1 MEDRRT
7 FLKAMAATVAA
18 SRSVLGA
25 NDRVQ
30 IGIIGVGMR
39 GNQVYQSFMRNK
51 DVTFVTACDVQKN
64 RLTKFIADNNPKM
77 TAVGDY
83 RRVLDNRDVDAVL
96 LTVPDHWH
104 SPMVI
109 QALQAGKDIY
119 CEKPVSN
126 TLEAAIKMRDACRN
140 SKQVVQ
146 VGCQQRSWQHFQDQ
160 AKRIKGGYIGNINHC
175 VLLFT
180 GYGGYGPPPQD
191 KPETPPPDLDW
202 EMFQGPAPRKPY
214 VSSRLNWRAWW
225 DYGGGSIT
233 DWGVHLTDV
242 MCWYMN
248 SDAKGPLLTSA
259 SYMYTSG
266 VEDPERA
273 PDTFSVTWKYDG
285 YVATFNNATPPGT
298 AGLGMSDMYGN
309 WFYGQKAVVLVNR
322 YGYEVKPTAAAD
334 DGAERSRGW
343 GGRSGAASRAPG
355 REKHGP
361 PGNVGESRL
370 QVRIGDRAPHP
381 RLPGLHQVAQQEHGV
396 LDGRRLQ
403 LHAADVARR
412 AVDSSEE
419 DVCLGREGLPPRI
432 GP

>member
-1 MEDRRT
+1 MEDRRA
-7 FLKAMAATVAA
+7 FLKTLGATLAA

-64 RLTKFIADNNPKM
+64 RLTKFVADNNPKM

-83 RRVLDNRDVDAVL
+83 RRVLDNKDVDAVL

-104 SPMVI
+104 APMVI
-109 QALQAGKDIY
+109 EALQAGKDIY

-126 TLEAAIKMRDACRN
+126 TLEAAIKMRDACRA

-160 AKRIKGGYIGNINHC
+160 AKRIKEGYVGDINHC
-175 VLLFT
+175 VLLFP
-180 GYGGYGPPPQD
+180 GYGGFTQPPEKPQA
-191 KPETPPPDLDW
+191 PPPDLDW

-214 VSSRLNWRAWW
+214 VPSRLNWRAWW

-242 MCWYMN
+242 MLWYMN
-248 SDAKGPLLTSA
+248 ADAKGPVLTSA
-259 SYMYTSG
+259 SYIYASG
-266 VEDPERA
+266 ADDPERA
-273 PDTFSVTWKYDG
+273 PDTFAVTWKYDNFVG
-285 YVATFNNATPPGT
+285 TFNNATPPGT
-298 AGLGMSDMYGN
+298 AGLGMSDLYGN

-322 YGYEVKPTAAAD
+322 YGFEVKPLAARMTGARAAA
-334 DGAERSRGW
+334 GAPAQPPPAPLPAERDMDPQGMSENPDSKFGSATVRHTRNFLDCIKSRSKDTACSMDVGFNSTLPTLLAVMSIRQKKMFMW
-343 GGRSGAASRAPG
+343 DGKTGRPA
-355 REKHGP
+355 
-361 PGNVGESRL
+361 
-370 QVRIGDRAPHP
+370 
-381 RLPGLHQVAQQEHGV
+381 
-396 LDGRRLQ
+396 
-403 LHAADVARR
+403 
-412 AVDSSEE
+412 
-419 DVCLGREGLPPRI
+419 
-432 GP
+432 

>member
-7 FLKAMAATVAA
+7 FIKTLAVTLAA

-30 IGIIGVGMR
+30 MGVIGTGMR

-51 DVTFVTACDVQKN
+51 DVVFVTACDVRKS
-64 RLTKFIADNNPKM
+64 RLDKFVADSGTKM

-83 RRVLDNRDVDAVL
+83 RRVLDNKDVDGVL

-119 CEKPVSN
+119 CEKPISN
-126 TLEAAIKMRDACRN
+126 TLEAAIKMRDACRA
-140 SKQVVQ
+140 SKQIVQ

-160 AKRIKGGYIGNINHC
+160 AKRIKEGYIGKINHC
-175 VLLFT
+175 VLLFV
-180 GYGGYGPPPQD
+180 GYGAFGPAQQE
-191 KPETPPPDLDW
+191 KPEAPPPDLDW
-202 EMFQGPAPRKPY
+202 EMFQGPAPRHPY
-214 VSSRLNWRAWW
+214 VPSRLNWRAYW

-242 MCWYMN
+242 MLWYMN
-248 SDAKGPLLTSA
+248 SDSKGPLLTSA

-266 VEDPERA
+266 SEDPEKA

-285 YVATFNNATPPGT
+285 FVGTFNNATPPGSP
-298 AGLGMSDMYGN
+298 GLMMSDMYGN

-322 YGYEVKPTAAAD
+322 YGFEVKPLTPMTMGQRAGAGTPAQAPPPLP
-334 DGAERSRGW
+334 AERDMDPNGISEDPDSKFGSATVRHTRNFLDCVKSRN
-343 GGRSGAASRAPG
+343 SGNLACPMD
-355 REKHGP
+355 
-361 PGNVGESRL
+361 VGFNSTL
-370 QVRIGDRAPHP
+370 PTLLAVMSVR
-381 RLPGLHQVAQQEHGV
+381 QNKMFTW
-396 LDGRRLQ
+396 DGR
-403 LHAADVARR
+403 A
-412 AVDSSEE
+412 
-419 DVCLGREGLPPRI
+419 GRPA
-432 GP
+432 